1 MIDYG
6 YIMMKAHHRMPNARK
21 LVPNAHHIMTNEHE
35 IIINAYHI
43 ITPQDD
49 NPPPYILI
57 QRHQITN
64 NSHAPKKKNKHMTNL
79 VFSC

>member
-1 MIDYG
+1 MIDYR

-21 LVPNAHHIMTNEHE
+21 LVPNAHHIMTNAHE

-49 NPPPYILI
+49 KISPPPTPTPRILI

-64 NSHAPKKKNKHMTNL
+64 NSHAPKKK
-79 VFSC
+79 

>member
-49 NPPPYILI
+49 NPPPPTY
-57 QRHQITN
+57 
-64 NSHAPKKKNKHMTNL
+64 
-79 VFSC
+79 

>member
-49 NPPPYILI
+49 NPPYILI

-64 NSHAPKKKNKHMTNL
+64 NSHAPKKKIST
-79 VFSC
+79 

>member
-35 IIINAYHI
+35 IIINAYHKM
-43 ITPQDD
+43 IT
-49 NPPPYILI
+49 PPPYILI

-64 NSHAPKKKNKHMTNL
+64 NSHAPKKKIST
-79 VFSC
+79 

>member
-49 NPPPYILI
+49 NPPPLHID
-57 QRHQITN
+57 TKTSDN
-64 NSHAPKKKNKHMTNL
+64 E
-79 VFSC
+79 

>member
-1 MIDYG
+1 MIDYR
-6 YIMMKAHHRMPNARK
+6 YIMMKAYHRMPNARK
-21 LVPNAHHIMTNEHE
+21 LVPNAHHIMTNAHE

-49 NPPPYILI
+49 KIPPPPHPPSHILI

-64 NSHAPKKKNKHMTNL
+64 NSHAPKKKIST
-79 VFSC
+79 

>member
-49 NPPPYILI
+49 NPTPPPYILI

-64 NSHAPKKKNKHMTNL
+64 NSHAPKKK
-79 VFSC
+79 

>member
-1 MIDYG
+1 MMIDYG

-49 NPPPYILI
+49 NPPPLHID
-57 QRHQITN
+57 TKTSDN
-64 NSHAPKKKNKHMTNL
+64 E
-79 VFSC
+79 

>member
-6 YIMMKAHHRMPNARK
+6 YLMTKAHHRMPNARK

-43 ITPQDD
+43 
-49 NPPPYILI
+49 
-57 QRHQITN
+57 RHQITN
-64 NSHAPKKKNKHMTNL
+64 NSHAPKKKK
-79 VFSC
+79 